1 MLIGKEILLR
11 FLKLEDLDFL
21 YSIENNIN
29 YFEFSDNPQFYSKT
43 VLKEYIENSSTSIS
57 TYNQLRF
64 VIEHKKK
71 AVGFIDL
78 FDYDFKTKSAGIGI
92 IVKEEFQNLNF
103 GSESLGL
110 LISFAWE
117 DLDLLSLYANINS
130 DNTRSIKLFEKFG
143 FIKKD
148 ELLFELNR

>member
-1 MLIGKEILLR
+1 M
-11 FLKLEDLDFL
+11 
-21 YSIENNIN
+21 
-29 YFEFSDNPQFYSKT
+29 
-43 VLKEYIENSSTSIS
+43 
-57 TYNQLRF
+57 
-64 VIEHKKK
+64 IEHKKK
-71 AVGFIDL
+71 AVGLIDL

-92 IVKEEFQNLNF
+92 IVKEEFQNLSY
-103 GSESLGL
+103 GSESLDL

>member
-43 VLKEYIENSSTSIS
+43 VLKEYIKNSNTSIS
-57 TYNQLRF
+57 AYNQLRL

-71 AVGFIDL
+71 AVGLIDL

-92 IVKEEFQNLNF
+92 IVKEEFQNLNY
-103 GSESLGL
+103 GSESLDL

-148 ELLFELNR
+148 ELLFQLNR

>member
-43 VLKEYIENSSTSIS
+43 VLKEYIKNSNTSIS

-71 AVGFIDL
+71 
-78 FDYDFKTKSAGIGI
+78 SC
-92 IVKEEFQNLNF
+92 
-103 GSESLGL
+103 
-110 LISFAWE
+110 W
-117 DLDLLSLYANINS
+117 
-130 DNTRSIKLFEKFG
+130 
-143 FIKKD
+143 
-148 ELLFELNR
+148 LNRFI

>member
-43 VLKEYIENSSTSIS
+43 VLREYIKNSDTSIS

-64 VIEHKKK
+64 VIEYKKK
-71 AVGFIDL
+71 AIGLIDL

-103 GSESLGL
+103 GSESLDL

-148 ELLFELNR
+148 ELLFQLNR